1 VKCSS
6 IERSSE
12 PTDAHNGAVSLE
24 KAHRTVI
31 DLGELTDHAH
41 KGAPMKLQCEWLI
54 SHHKLYSTVKRNSNY

>member
-12 PTDAHNGAVSLE
+12 PSNAHNGAVSLE
-24 KAHRTVI
+24 KAHQTVI

-41 KGAPMKLQCEWLI
+41 RGATMKLQCEWLI
-54 SHHKLYSTVKRNSNY
+54 SHHKVQ